1 METHAM
7 TEAKT
12 DFQAALDAGR
22 ALGLVHRATDIDR
35 PFVTVPADYKALDL
49 ECWLP
54 APTRRRGHPTFIQE
68 GGFILYVNEHKDAGT
83 RLYAE
88 LDPPKI
94 VAVIDG
100 HLPNK
105 IDTEPTAP
113 ASAAPRWG
121 QHRATFAPPL
131 DPDWLTWRKH
141 DDKPMAQTDF
151 AQFIEDNLPCIV
163 KPDGAELLEV
173 AQHLEASTN
182 VAFKSAQRLTDGRR
196 QFRYE
201 ETANGKVGNGTLE
214 VPETFTLSLRVFR
227 AGVKISLTA
236 RLRYRVVGG
245 ALTLWYHLDR
255 PQDALDDAFQRLMDG
270 VAVGTNLPMWLGVPT
285 AS

>member
-1 METHAM
+1 M

-35 PFVTVPADYKALDL
+35 PMVLVPEGYKALDL

-54 APTRRRGHPTFIQE
+54 APTRRRGHPTFIRE
-68 GGFILYVNEHKDAGT
+68 GGLILYVNEHKDSGT

-100 HLPNK
+100 HLPRLAMEGA
-105 IDTEPTAP
+105 DAAEP
-113 ASAAPRWG
+113 APRWG

-163 KPDGAELLEV
+163 RPDGAELLEV

-196 QFRYE
+196 AFRYE
-201 ETANGKVGNGTLE
+201 ETVNGKVGNGALE
-214 VPETFTLSLRVFR
+214 IPETFLLKLRVFR
-227 AGVKISLTA
+227 AGAKVELTA
-236 RLRYRVVGG
+236 RLRYRLDGG
-245 ALTLWYHLDR
+245 KLVLWYHLDR

-270 VAVGTNLPMWLGVPT
+270 VAVETNLPMWLGTP
-285 AS
+285 SS